1 MTLHY
6 IRVSPTQT
14 EVDNKTSFW
23 IASEEKKTK
32 QKDRLRTL
40 AGIRFLFF
48 LLGQRKRLRA
58 SIILRLF
65 VRSCIQFVFFRM
77 GTHLKG
83 SLLPGNKRNKAT
95 GAKQRENKGL
105 LLFGG
110 SESEETTR
118 FPERGNYPLSRA
130 RKRVSSHSL

>member
-32 QKDRLRTL
+32 TKRLRTL

-48 LLGQRKRLRA
+48 LLRQRKRLRA

-95 GAKQRENKGL
+95 RAKQRENKGL

-110 SESEETTR
+110 SESEETTH
-118 FPERGNYPLSRA
+118 FPE
-130 RKRVSSHSL
+130 